1 MAFGLFFGFVEVL
14 LDFADKLVTVE
25 LDLIELIVCDVALF
39 FFGLPPKLL
48 PFTFKS
54 TLVYR

>member
-1 MAFGLFFGFVEVL
+1 ML

-39 FFGLPPKLL
+39 FFGLTPKLL

-54 TLVYR
+54 ALVYR